1 MIFESI
7 SLSFALAM
15 DAFAVSVSSGI
26 KIDKVGKREIFRIS
40 WHFGLFQF
48 LFFVCGYLAGSSVYR
63 FVNSVANPL
72 ASLILLV
79 IGLHMIYEGIK
90 NDEDSFRS
98 NPSKGKTLVFLSV
111 ATSIDALAAGFG
123 MSILESDIFFTSF
136 CVFAITFI
144 LCAAGT
150 ILGDRLSK
158 ASLLKSFS
166 GTAGGIILTLLSIKF
181 FFGS

>member
-48 LFFVCGYLAGSSVYR
+48 LFFVSGYLAGSSVYR
-63 FVNSVANPL
+63 FINNIANPL
-72 ASLILLV
+72 ASFILLI

-90 NDEDSFRS
+90 NNEESLKND
-98 NPSKGKTLVFLSV
+98 PSKGKTLVFLSV

-123 MSILESDIFFTSF
+123 MSILDSDIFFTSISI
-136 CVFAITFI
+136 FAITCF
-144 LCAAGT
+144 LCALGT

-158 ASLLKSFS
+158 ASLLKGIS
-166 GTAGGIILTLLSIKF
+166 GFAGGIILVCLSVKF
-181 FFGS
+181 FFSS

>member
-48 LFFVCGYLAGSSVYR
+48 LFFVSGYLAGTSIYK
-63 FVNSVANPL
+63 FINSIANPL
-72 ASLILLV
+72 ASIILLI

-90 NDEDSFRS
+90 NDEECFKN
-98 NPSKGKTLVFLSV
+98 NPSKGKTLIFLSV

-123 MSILESDIFFTSF
+123 MSILESDIFFVSF
-136 CVFAITFI
+136 CVFAITLI
-144 LCAAGT
+144 LCAFGA

-158 ASLLKSFS
+158 ASLLKGFSEIIGGVILLVLSF
-166 GTAGGIILTLLSIKF
+166 KF
-181 FFGS
+181 FFGL

>member
-48 LFFVCGYLAGSSVYR
+48 LFFVCGYLAGSSVYM

-72 ASLILLV
+72 ASIILLI

-90 NDEDSFRS
+90 NDKESFKN

-123 MSILESDIFFTSF
+123 MSILESDIFFTSL
-136 CVFAITFI
+136 CVFSITFI
-144 LCAAGT
+144 LCAFGT
-150 ILGDRLSK
+150 ILGNSLSK
-158 ASLLKSFS
+158 ASILKGFS
-166 GTAGGIILTLLSIKF
+166 EIIGGVILIVLSIKF
-181 FFGS
+181 FCAA

>member
-26 KIDKVGKREIFRIS
+26 KIDRVGKREIFRIS

-63 FVNSVANPL
+63 FINAIANPL
-72 ASLILLV
+72 ASLILMI

-90 NDEDSFRS
+90 NNTEFFKND
-98 NPSKGKTLVFLSV
+98 PSRGKTLVFLSV

-123 MSILESDIFFTSF
+123 MSILESDIFFTSI
-136 CVFAITFI
+136 CIFAITFF
-144 LCAAGT
+144 LCAFGT
-150 ILGDRLSK
+150 ILGNKLSR
-158 ASLLKSFS
+158 ASILKGIS
-166 GTAGGIILTLLSIKF
+166 GLAGGVILVFLALKF
-181 FFGS
+181 FFSS